1 MNKNPRFPQT
11 PSPSTSGVSTVS
23 VLLALLCIVGGVF
36 GTIAFILVLTRGD
49 TTTAPDIDINGRLAL
64 YDDRV
69 QPLNGSNTW
78 TDIEFDHNRHH
89 AHHDWFHAPS
99 SGEIR
104 CKRSGTYNV
113 YIVVQSQV
121 LPLPAPPP
129 TPPPSVI
136 ITATGAMAN
145 SGGFVRTLAL
155 APPAGPPVS
164 TYDQFACRPCN
175 VWLELRGVRQIQ
187 ASGPFLPIPTSLTY
201 LAPANGPQVLD
212 KQFLIVALS
221 GDIIKLQMRSAC
233 RFLVL
238 TNSSQ
243 SVSNNNT
250 ETLTSASLLIY

>member
-11 PSPSTSGVSTVS
+11 PSAGSGSGISTVS

-49 TTTAPDIDINGRLAL
+49 TPTVPAIDINGRLAL

-78 TDIEFDHNRHH
+78 TDFEFDHNRHH

-99 SGEIR
+99 SGVIR

-121 LPLPAPPP
+121 LPLPVPPP
-129 TPPPSVI
+129 TPAPSVI
-136 ITATGAMAN
+136 ATATGFA
-145 SGGFVRTLAL
+145 RTLVL

-164 TYDQFACRPCN
+164 SYDQFACRPCN
-175 VWLELRGVRQIQ
+175 VWLELRGVRQIG
-187 ASGPFLPIPTSLTY
+187 ATGPFLPIPTSLTY

-212 KQFLIVALS
+212 KQFLIVALA